1 MKRKMYLPFWKGH
14 SFKVGKAYCIV
25 SRLTK
30 YLKYLR
36 TTKKDHN
43 DQIDLLFFF
52 LSECFIFIYVSDK
65 SSFAYLIF

>member
-52 LSECFIFIYVSDK
+52 CRNVLFLYMSQISLRLPI
-65 SSFAYLIF
+65 